1 VEGPLVIVSGEE
13 DVLVSCPSSMPY
25 VEAAEES
32 LETAFQSFELVSIA
46 SVDSLSGQPCLSDTT
61 MMVARV
67 MLGYGYEPRMGL
79 GKNNGGR
86 TSLVST
92 RGNRGKFGSGYKPTQ
107 ADIRKSITERKSR
120 GQGSRLGRQVEGAPP
135 CDISRSFISASLRH
149 EGQVVTICE
158 DDSPSRSDLVLP
170 CPPGFRLGN

>member
-1 VEGPLVIVSGEE
+1 
-13 DVLVSCPSSMPY
+13 

-32 LETAFQSFELVSIA
+32 LETAFQSFEVVSIA
-46 SVDSLSGQPCLSDTT
+46 SIDSLSGQPCLSDTT

-92 RGNRGKFGSGYKPTQ
+92 RGNRGKFV
-107 ADIRKSITERKSR
+107 R
-120 GQGSRLGRQVEGAPP
+120 RLIFGVWETPLAG
-135 CDISRSFISASLRH
+135 CHGMGNFF
-149 EGQVVTICE
+149 
-158 DDSPSRSDLVLP
+158 LP
-170 CPPGFRLGN
+170 QMHI